1 MDSRILCVRDAVA
14 ILVVRAAVH
23 SATEQ
28 ELKFATEAIPLI
40 ANMLDSDVRIP
51 VKRDVDCENRNE

>member
-1 MDSRILCVRDAVA
+1 MGSKIISVRDAVA

-28 ELKFATEAIPLI
+28 ELRFATEAMPLI
-40 ANMLDSDVRIP
+40 SNLLDKDVSIP
-51 VKRDVDCENRNE
+51 VERDVDCDNRDE